1 MGLVNISSVEE
12 MEELLNAL
20 VNTENKVVGSS
31 IDLKVEEEHI
41 RFKREDLIKM
51 LQLSSSIINLKSNQ
65 YVPKSITIVYEET
78 GYKMIANNDLEYLE
92 YKFSVLNLEHRL
104 YDSICLPIELIKSIS
119 SVLDN
124 EILIYKK
131 DGSYYIRLLLEGDLY
146 LELPQPEAALL
157 RKPTTGYKPIF
168 FTKGFMGDTNLV
180 SGRYLGEAIK
190 ALMPIVEDEPVLDR
204 RRITFIED
212 RAYFASRK
220 YFMEYN
226 LPLPKMRISLRF
238 AEVIKKITTACGDEM
253 TLEFYKD
260 NSNESRIIIEG
271 GNNILF
277 TSTVTKVPDE
287 GKLLDYLNRV
297 REHKQ
302 LIIDKRDLERVVN
315 IAYSLPYSKKEIKIR
330 FNKDL
335 VLSIPMKTK
344 VTEFKIPFKEIG
356 KVPSSKEITLS
367 ARDLKRLLDSFTSG
381 EIILSILDTC
391 VILNKKNLVGVL
403 EV

>member
-41 RFKREDLIKM
+41 RFRREDLIKM

-180 SGRYLGEAIK
+180 SGR
-190 ALMPIVEDEPVLDR
+190 
-204 RRITFIED
+204 
-212 RAYFASRK
+212 
-220 YFMEYN
+220 
-226 LPLPKMRISLRF
+226 
-238 AEVIKKITTACGDEM
+238 
-253 TLEFYKD
+253 
-260 NSNESRIIIEG
+260 
-271 GNNILF
+271 
-277 TSTVTKVPDE
+277 
-287 GKLLDYLNRV
+287 
-297 REHKQ
+297 
-302 LIIDKRDLERVVN
+302 
-315 IAYSLPYSKKEIKIR
+315 
-330 FNKDL
+330 
-335 VLSIPMKTK
+335 
-344 VTEFKIPFKEIG
+344 
-356 KVPSSKEITLS
+356 
-367 ARDLKRLLDSFTSG
+367 
-381 EIILSILDTC
+381 
-391 VILNKKNLVGVL
+391 
-403 EV
+403 